1 MKVEERHGWALSES
15 HDEILD
21 LKSTLE
27 DERYE
32 HLLAKEALALR
43 VKKQKAKDKESLTQ
57 AEEKQHK
64 LQALVVAADRSGKE
78 LERRLR
84 LETMEAHNAVNT
96 CEILEATVQSMNMAL
111 EAMRGE
117 LELTKAKNREA
128 EKELRR
134 LQTVVKDMD
143 KELRRRADDITA
155 WTTKATQVEKTLTKK
170 LANAEGRVNLYKCE
184 VQEVELRV
192 QALQQVS
199 NDNTHVVFFKA
210 YS

>member
-1 MKVEERHGWALSES
+1 
-15 HDEILD
+15 
-21 LKSTLE
+21 
-27 DERYE
+27 
-32 HLLAKEALALR
+32 
-43 VKKQKAKDKESLTQ
+43 
-57 AEEKQHK
+57 
-64 LQALVVAADRSGKE
+64 
-78 LERRLR
+78 
-84 LETMEAHNAVNT
+84 
-96 CEILEATVQSMNMAL
+96 MNMAL
-111 EAMRGE
+111 EEAMRGE

-170 LANAEGRVNLYKCE
+170 IANAEGRVNLYKCE

-199 NDNTHVVFFKA
+199 NDKTHVVFLKT
-210 YS
+210 YSGMVFLFPSFLVF